1 MEYWEEK
8 HMRKYRKHSLWL
20 CFLMLANVF
29 AVCGCTWKLFD
40 KLGFDTYDYHSEPVI
55 ANHDPDS
62 AIGSSLAAMI
72 DILAG
77 ETGLPEFTG
86 MNRAIEKYRD
96 AILSYMLTTEYA
108 RYSGNRTLIEQAEEA
123 YPAYQI
129 TQLIPAREFEATM
142 YQYFGGSVKITN
154 KDTNRFRYLQKVDA
168 YIATAAFVPV
178 ERDVH
183 ITEIAE
189 TEHTY
194 RVRFTVQWQED
205 TSREYTAL
213 IVKREDGTQ
222 YFKELTK
229 YAAETES
236 ETTESQKEESHDGLS
251 SFCRNFLF
259 LLCFVPD
266 GRRHPRA

>member
-1 MEYWEEK
+1 MQ
-8 HMRKYRKHSLWL
+8 KYRKSFLWL
-20 CFLMLANVF
+20 CFLLLANVL
-29 AVCGCTWKLFD
+29 AACGCTSRLLD

-55 ANHDPDS
+55 DNPAPES
-62 AIGSSLAAMI
+62 ETGISLAAMI

-77 ETGLPEFTG
+77 ETDLPEFTG
-86 MNRAIEKYRD
+86 MMRAIEKYRD